1 MLKRFLN
8 RIGLTNWKRRLA
20 AVLVLLPLLG
30 VGSVEVTSQSS
41 FCNSCHIM
49 EPYYTS
55 WKKGAHK
62 DVECVKC
69 HISPGVDNFI
79 MAKMNGL
86 GQVVDDVL
94 HRTSMKPSASVSELS
109 CTRGGCHDIERVRA
123 NKKTDGKFLFAHDK
137 HLDLEFSGIK
147 LACGV
152 CHSHVSG
159 EQHFEV
165 NTNVCLTCH
174 LLKRDLEH
182 PVPGD
187 GGSASIIR
195 LVVREARPGEKVEP
209 VRTTDAA
216 PGLKIPPASC
226 NTCHNPPAGTIERG
240 GLKITHAD
248 YLSYGAACESCHRGS
263 TEAPVPVESGQCYEC
278 HAFGIERN
286 GDVEK
291 MHRVHTS
298 GEHKVECFACHGTV
312 HHGPAAQAARLDQ
325 FDCLKCHVDQH
336 GVQRRTYL
344 HKDQDGI
351 AAAMAAASSSTTGTS
366 TVSPMFLAHVDCVG
380 CHIKPRPVS
389 SRPDSGATVNA
400 ATPQACDACH
410 QPGFGERMVPLW
422 QKATHQLYDDLEK
435 ALADAE
441 ANTSIDEAGR
451 AQLLNVKKLLNI
463 VKTDGSWGVHNSAYT
478 QQVLERA
485 RETLTM
491 ATTRPGE
498 TAK

>member
-1 MLKRFLN
+1 VLN
-8 RIGLTNWKRRLA
+8 RVLNKVGLTNWRRRLI

-55 WKKGAHK
+55 WKRGAHK
-62 DVECVKC
+62 DIECVKC

-94 HRTSMKPSASVSELS
+94 NRTSMKPSASVSALS
-109 CTRGGCHDIERVRA
+109 CTRGGCHDIERVRVS
-123 NKKTDGKFLFAHDK
+123 KKTAGDFLFRHDK
-137 HLDLEFSGIK
+137 HLDLEYSGIK

-159 EQHFEV
+159 AEHFEV

-174 LLKRDLEH
+174 LLKRD
-182 PVPGD
+182 PVQATPG
-187 GGSASIIR
+187 SSSVIR
-195 LVVREARPGEKVEP
+195 LMVREAKPGEKPDVTE
-209 VRTTDAA
+209 VTDPSTGAR
-216 PGLKIPPASC
+216 IPPAGC
-226 NTCHNPPAGTIERG
+226 ITCHNPPAGTIERG

-263 TEAPVPVESGQCYEC
+263 TEAPAPVENGQCFEC
-278 HAFGIERN
+278 HTFGLERN
-286 GDVEK
+286 GDVET

-298 GEHKVECFACHGTV
+298 GEHKVECFSCHGAIR
-312 HHGPAAQAARLDQ
+312 HGPVAQAARLDQ
-325 FDCLKCHVDQH
+325 FDCLKCHADQH

-344 HKDQDGI
+344 HKDQDAVV
-351 AAAMAAASSSTTGTS
+351 AATTASGSS

-380 CHIKPRPVS
+380 CHVSPRAVS
-389 SRPDSGATVNA
+389 TRPDSGATVAA
-400 ATPQACDACH
+400 ATPQSCDACH
-410 QPGFGERMVPLW
+410 QPGFGAEMVPLW
-422 QKATHQLYDDLEK
+422 QSTTHKLFDDLAA
-435 ALADAE
+435 ALATAE
-441 ANTSIDEAGR
+441 ASSTLGDAAR
-451 AQLLNVKKLLNI
+451 ADLLEVRKLMNI
-463 VKTDGSWGVHNSAYT
+463 VKTDGSWGVHNPSYT

-485 RETLTM
+485 REKLTL

-498 TAK
+498 SSK